1 MTVVSMNYLLEAGVH
16 FGHQKRRWNP
26 KMREYIF
33 TSRDDIYIIDLQKT
47 SQKIDEAYN
56 AMKEI
61 AEAEGKVLFVGTKKQ
76 AQEAAEECATRTNMY
91 FVNERWLGGTLTNFK
106 TIRSRIKRLEEIET
120 MENDGTFDLLP
131 KKEVIKIKKEYDKLN
146 KNLRGIREMKKL
158 PNAIVIVDPRKE
170 ENAIKEARI
179 LNIPVF
185 GIVDTNCDPDMVDY
199 VIPGNDDAVRSVKL
213 MLGALTNAI
222 AEVNGNE
229 VIDYLTEEDKSKL
242 DKKAKKQEIKEEI
255 EDIKESVKDK
265 KEEIKETIKEN
276 IKSTKKDIKEAKKEV
291 VEDLKDVMKDI
302 KDMTLTELKE
312 MAKIK
317 GIKGYSK
324 LKKDELLEVLK

>member
-16 FGHQKRRWNP
+16 FGHQRRRWNP
-26 KMREYIF
+26 KMREYIY

-47 SQKIDEAYN
+47 AKKIEEAYA

-76 AQEAAEECATRTNMY
+76 AQEAAEECALRTNMY

-106 TIRSRIKRLEEIET
+106 TIRSRIKRLEQIEK
-120 MENDGTFDLLP
+120 MESDGTFDLLP

-146 KNLRGIREMKKL
+146 KYLRGIREMKKL
-158 PNAIVIVDPRKE
+158 PAALVIVDPRKE

-185 GIVDTNCDPDMVDY
+185 GVVDTNCDPDMVDY

-213 MLGALTNAI
+213 MLGVLTNAI

-229 VIDYLTEEDKSKL
+229 MIDFLTEEDKAKAE
-242 DKKAKKQEIKEEI
+242 KKAKKQEIKEEI
-255 EDIKESVKDK
+255 KEVKENAKEK
-265 KEEIKETIKEN
+265 KEEIKEN
-276 IKSTKKDIKEAKKEV
+276 IKSTKKEVKEAAKEV
-291 VEDLKDVMKDI
+291 VEDVKDVMKDI

-312 MAKIK
+312 VAKIK